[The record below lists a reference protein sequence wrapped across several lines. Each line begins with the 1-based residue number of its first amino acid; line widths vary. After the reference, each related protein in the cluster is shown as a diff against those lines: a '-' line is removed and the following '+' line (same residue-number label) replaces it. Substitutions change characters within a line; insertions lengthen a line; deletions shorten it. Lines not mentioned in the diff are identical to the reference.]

1 MKFSDQ
7 EFGKNY
13 LNPKKGH
20 KQLWVGMDTLKRFEK
35 NKTKHP
41 DNFSI
46 KHYTEHPIV
55 YSVNNDFYRTPDDF
69 NSNELG
75 NMYLGC
81 SHTFGSGLYL
91 EDIWAYKLNSI
102 IGGKFWNL
110 GIGGTGFITAYR
122 VFMHYIEKLQVSNVF
137 MFVQYTFR
145 YEGFMDNRWQRLAGF
160 SFGEGLL
167 DLSSPLAKFLL
178 NHRTAF
184 LISTMVLKSI
194 SYECDKRGINFYF
207 YNKAPGGKITI
218 EEMSENKQRCGRD
231 LIHMPTLYHDKLCDT
246 FYEMYKSKKV
256 FKTQEKD
263 LDIFAGTPKKQY
275 I

>member
-81 SHTFGSGLYL
+81 SHTFGTGLYL

-110 GIGGTGFITAYR
+110 GIFGVSFKYMSNHNEISSFIWR
-122 VFMHYIEKLQVSNVF
+122 VCDDELRGLFKPHEYGDIILPFVYKNV
-137 MFVQYTFR
+137 M
-145 YEGFMDNRWQRLAGF
+145 
-160 SFGEGLL
+160 
-167 DLSSPLAKFLL
+167 
-178 NHRTAF
+178 
-184 LISTMVLKSI
+184 
-194 SYECDKRGINFYF
+194 
-207 YNKAPGGKITI
+207 NKTVFP
-218 EEMSENKQRCGRD
+218 MLVD
-231 LIHMPTLYHDKLCDT
+231 
-246 FYEMYKSKKV
+246 FMYKEV
-256 FKTQEKD
+256 V
-263 LDIFAGTPKKQY
+263 KQVGK
-275 I
+275 

>member
-1 MKFSDQ
+1 MKFSDE
-7 EFGKNY
+7 EFRKNY
-13 LNPKKGH
+13 LNPKLGH
-20 KQLWVGMDTLKRFEK
+20 KHLWSGRDNLTRFEK
-35 NKTKHP
+35 NKIKYP

-69 NSNELG
+69 NSNEVG

-81 SHTFGSGLYL
+81 SHTFGIGLYL
-91 EDIWAYKLNSI
+91 EDIWAYKLNNI

-137 MFVQYTFR
+137 MYVPHPFR
-145 YEGFMDNRWQRLAGF
+145 YEVFLDNKWERLGGWM
-160 SFGEGLL
+160 FGENKM
-167 DLSSPLAKFLL
+167 DPFSPLAKFLL

-194 SYECDKRGINFYF
+194 SYECEKRGIDFYF
-207 YNKAPGGKITI
+207 YNLPPAEPKTT
-218 EEMSENKQRCGRD
+218 EELSHNKQRTARD
-231 LIHMPTLYHDKLCDT
+231 LIHMPVVYHDKLCDT

-256 FKTQEKD
+256 YKKQEKD
-263 LDIFAGTPKKQY
+263 VEIFGDTKKIHY